1 MSNGKY
7 KKRIKRLIIMNQFFH
22 SVLLAAALSAGG
34 VCGAWAQSL
43 KMIAAER
50 TVLVD
55 HKGTKFAVCVR
66 FNYPEDNLQIRQIL
80 SERLFGDSTGNIESA
95 FDGFLKRFEMSHTA
109 RDRKERSNY
118 PDGELRLGA
127 IFHGKPLE
135 GERKST
141 SDAAAGF
148 YKMADSYA
156 PFYYYNYYY
165 WPGKKNAVP
174 ESTLEIAGIKG
185 EPKKGIFTYDI
196 DAGRMLN
203 VTDVFTEEAIGKL
216 KIDGSAENV
225 EVLVRPYSDAVDYSV
240 MENGVKNIREF
251 SITGNV
257 DLFTDRIKRMAVEI
271 EKKNRQIEEEERKE
285 AEMRVAQMEK
295 QHAEAS
301 LQARLEYQES
311 DRSIKDLY
319 LYMWDDTC
327 YVSGVHK
334 DIMTMTEEEIDRLAS
349 NKNCGYIGR
358 DIRDAREFLKN
369 GGNVERMIID
379 AVDPEVTCKMNGNA
393 YPATMCDYAPIPP
406 KDLKEYLKKP
416 CSGTG
421 SGDKSQLRYVID
433 ADGNLRM
440 PIIYHDDYLGKSAKL
455 DKFFVSKMRALGK
468 WIPGMKDGC
477 HVGVVYSGYMSV
489 YTSFSPYRPVPR
501 PIRRYR

>member
-1 MSNGKY
+1 
-7 KKRIKRLIIMNQFFH
+7 MNQFFH

-43 KMIAAER
+43 KMIASDR
-50 TVLVD
+50 IVLVD
-55 HKGTKFAVCVR
+55 HKGTKFAVR
-66 FNYPEDNLQIRQIL
+66 AKFEYPEDNLQIRQIL
-80 SERLFGDSTGNIESA
+80 SERMFGDSKGNMEST
-95 FDGFLKRFEMSHTA
+95 FDEFLKRFEMSHTA
-109 RDRKERSNY
+109 RDEEECSNY
-118 PDGELRLGA
+118 TDGELRLGA
-127 IFHGKPLE
+127 IFHGKPSE
-135 GERKST
+135 DERISISKV
-141 SDAAAGF
+141 APEF
-148 YKMADSYA
+148 YKVADSYA
-156 PFYYYNYYY
+156 PFYYYMYYM
-165 WPGKKNAVP
+165 WLDKENAAL
-174 ESTLEIAGIKG
+174 ENALEIAGIKG
-185 EPKKGIFTYDI
+185 GPKKGLFTYDI
-196 DAGRMLN
+196 DAGRLLN
-203 VTDVFTEEAIGKL
+203 VTDVFTEETIGKL

-225 EVLVRPYSDAVDYSV
+225 EVLVRPYSDAVNYSV
-240 MENGVKNIREF
+240 IENGVKNVKEL

-271 EKKNRQIEEEERKE
+271 EKKDKQIEEEKRKE
-285 AEMRVAQMEK
+285 DERQAAQRKK
-295 QHAEAS
+295 QNAKAS
-301 LQARLEYQES
+301 LRAKKIYQES
-311 DRSIKDLY
+311 NRSIKDLY

-406 KDLKEYLKKP
+406 KDLKKYLKKP
-416 CSGTG
+416 SSGIVSG
-421 SGDKSQLRYVID
+421 SKSQLRYVID

-440 PIIYHDDYLGKSAKL
+440 PIIYGDYLGKSAKL

-477 HVGVVYSGYMSV
+477 HVGVVYSPSISV
-489 YTSFSPYRPVPR
+489 FTSYHPTYRPVYISR
-501 PIRRYR
+501 PVRRYR